1 MDNMYNV
8 VALNAMRTAIVT
20 PAITTTTTATAIQ
33 TPGRRPDVR
42 MTRAFHNLLN
52 APADAAEFAL
62 LRLIVADVE
71 SGIMPGCVTWRVDN
85 ICKTILIQHWPSG
98 RIIDAPPFPV
108 DKLGPESRA
117 LRFAARIADGIAT
130 IGIADDP
137 DPAMKDHDGRTVGSR
152 IGVFP

>member
-20 PAITTTTTATAIQ
+20 PATTTTTTAIQ
-33 TPGRRPDVR
+33 TPGRRPDGR
-42 MTRAFHNLLN
+42 MTRAFRNLLN
-52 APADAAEFAL
+52 APADAAELAL

-71 SGIMPGCVTWRVDN
+71 IGMMPGCVTWRVDN

-98 RIIDAPPFPV
+98 RIIDAAPFPV

-130 IGIADDP
+130 LGIADDP